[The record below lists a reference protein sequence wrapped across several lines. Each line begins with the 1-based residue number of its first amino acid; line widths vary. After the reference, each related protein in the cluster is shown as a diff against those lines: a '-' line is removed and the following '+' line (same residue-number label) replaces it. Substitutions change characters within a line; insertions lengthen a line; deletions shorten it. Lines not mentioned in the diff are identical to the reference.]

1 MPRHREFTERH
12 VAEAVAKAKL
22 IAKPVNIHV
31 FDVPR
36 LYLWANPDGS
46 TRYLYRY
53 TVPAPYRGGRKQPVT
68 TIHVG
73 RPGISLNKAKEI
85 AAQYAD
91 WLRDD
96 RDPQEVMRWQPVE
109 EATLGL
115 VVDKWIEDQKPYQ
128 GESWLRN
135 ANLLLRVHCKPLLG
149 LRVGAVFPQE
159 IKKALAKVNRDS
171 PLQADR
177 AYSMLKQVLGYAKG
191 MRYPMGDN
199 PAREEIRRHVLPGRR
214 PPREGHAWMH
224 YTELPSFMPL
234 VRQHHGSATAAV
246 ALEVLILTGG
256 LRTSEVT
263 KAEWS
268 ELDLEKAVWTIP
280 AERMKKARLEHRVPL
295 SNRVVELLRWLKK
308 HSPEGRYVFTGYKTY
323 QPMSGRNMYKF
334 LTGTMNRP
342 DVTVHGFRKSFRVWC
357 AEKNNFDPM
366 AVELCLSH
374 TISDMALAIAAGSA
388 APEVQ
393 RAYLDTDLFEK
404 RREIIKAWADFCDSR

>member
-1 MPRHREFTERH
+1 MLRTPKFTECH
-12 VAEAVAKAKL
+12 VAEAIAKAKRDGKRVK
-22 IAKPVNIHV
+22 AHV
-31 FDVPR
+31 FDVDH
-36 LYLWANPDGS
+36 LYLRANPNGS
-46 TRYLYRY
+46 TRYLHRHS
-53 TVPAPYRGGRKQPVT
+53 VPRPYRGGMKQPVT
-68 TIHVG
+68 EIHVG
-73 RPGISLNKAKEI
+73 KPGISLNRAKEI
-85 AAQYAD
+85 ATQYND
-91 WLRDD
+91 WLRDG
-96 RDPQEVMRWQPVE
+96 RSPKEVMRWQSVE
-109 EATLGL
+109 EATLGQ

-135 ANLLLRVHCKPLLG
+135 VNLLLRVHCKPLLK

-177 AYSMLKQVLGYAKG
+177 AYSMLKHVLGYAKG

-214 PPREGHAWMH
+214 PPRSGYAWMH
-224 YTELPSFMPL
+224 YADLPGFMPL
-234 VRQHHGSATAAV
+234 VRQHHGRATAAV

-256 LRTSEVT
+256 LRTSEVL

-268 ELDLEKAVWTIP
+268 EINFENKVWTIP
-280 AERMKKARLEHRVPL
+280 AKRMKKARLEHRVPL
-295 SNRVVELLRWLKK
+295 SDQVLELLRWHKE
-308 HSPEGRYVFTGYKTY
+308 HSPEGKYVFTGYKRY
-323 QPMSGRNMYKF
+323 QPLAQRSMYIF
-334 LTGTMNRP
+334 LKKTMNRP

-404 RREIIKAWADFCDSR
+404 RRIIMQAWTDFCS